1 MLWPRALVAPCA
13 APAAAAGGAAARLFG
28 GRVRQAVRRAAAF
41 TAAGGARGPAAGPRY
56 AWPSAPVTAGLGAA
70 ALGAGAGLAWHSGS
84 ARCDVAPL
92 AHPGL
97 LESERSTI
105 SLFNS
110 SCPSVASVITLGDPR
125 LRFYDQASH
134 GSARGG
140 SGSGFVWDKDGH
152 VVTNFHVVQGAGRG
166 GRLGVQLT
174 GRSKPYPARVVGT
187 DPQHDIAVL
196 RIEAERDDLA
206 PLPLGSS
213 RDLQVGQNAI
223 AIGNPFGLD
232 YTLTTGVVSGIRR
245 EITGVAGNQIT
256 NVIQTDAAMNPGNS
270 GGCLVISL

>member
-1 MLWPRALVAPCA
+1 
-13 APAAAAGGAAARLFG
+13 
-28 GRVRQAVRRAAAF
+28 
-41 TAAGGARGPAAGPRY
+41 
-56 AWPSAPVTAGLGAA
+56 
-70 ALGAGAGLAWHSGS
+70 
-84 ARCDVAPL
+84 
-92 AHPGL
+92 
-97 LESERSTI
+97 
-105 SLFNS
+105 
-110 SCPSVASVITLGDPR
+110 
-125 LRFYDQASH
+125 
-134 GSARGG
+134 
-140 SGSGFVWDKDGH
+140 VWDKDGH